1 MQIGLFVFK
10 IVRIGRMIPLR
21 SLFGFSVTLELLKGD
36 LRLKRLKIGER
47 EIRLKEDSW
56 MPGDRRTFGL

>member
-1 MQIGLFVFK
+1 
-10 IVRIGRMIPLR
+10 MIPFR
-21 SLFGFSVTLELLKGD
+21 SLFGFSVTLELLKGN

>member
-1 MQIGLFVFK
+1 
-10 IVRIGRMIPLR
+10 MIPLR

-47 EIRLKEDSW
+47 EVCLKEGSW